1 MEKNTWKKLNKLFH
15 IPFQAVYVQLVL
27 LFVQYASLQLQYNY
41 YTENYYGNYNNN
53 PGYYQNPM
61 LNYRYANPTT
71 ESNNDL
77 TEEEAP
83 ERLFSA
89 EIQQSR
95 RHRKRN
101 KKKKNKYKNKPYSK
115 DIKGCESEYNSGDE
129 GGSTEC
135 KECTCSECGPNNSNQ
150 NSCCPNYCEQCVAT
164 QPPAIAIMAYP
175 INFQIP
181 LPMPMPYPS
190 STPDDCTTSPS
201 TSTTDNS
208 RTTESTQATDLTTA
222 NTKDSTVETTHTTG
236 VSNETTHTTDHSNET
251 THTTDHTE
259 ETTHSRTSTSTT
271 IKIIFPDRKLM
282 ESTSFPIFK
291 STTPRSTTTI
301 YSTTMSTRIT
311 PMSINSMER
320 IRQAIRFEQYPYPIS
335 YRRPYSDHY
344 QVSSNKKDKISPM
357 YHVRQNTADD
367 ERDTRMIV
375 VKGRQRY
382 DTITH
387 PPNRMLIRP
396 HRNYEDEMQSRNDF
410 RARYDAKLY
419 PHFPSRRDSP
429 HKKQR
434 YGILPLPD
442 ELATK
447 FLLNLRT
454 MKELNT
460 NDKNIPQI
468 RKLKEK

>member
-1 MEKNTWKKLNKLFH
+1 MTFRL
-15 IPFQAVYVQLVL
+15 AVYVQLVL

-41 YTENYYGNYNNN
+41 YTENYYGNYNN
-53 PGYYQNPM
+53 PGYYQNSM

-83 ERLFSA
+83 ERLFSV

-115 DIKGCESEYNSGDE
+115 DIKGCESEYNSPECKSGDE

-164 QPPAIAIMAYP
+164 QPPGIAIMAYP

-181 LPMPMPYPS
+181 LPVPMPYPS
-190 STPDDCTTSPS
+190 SKPDDCTTDPS

-208 RTTESTQATDLTTA
+208 RTTESTQTTDLTTA

-236 VSNETTHTTDHSNET
+236 DSNETTHTTDHSNET
-251 THTTDHTE
+251 THTTDHW
-259 ETTHSRTSTSTT
+259 RTSTSTT
-271 IKIIFPDRKLM
+271 IKIIFPDKLM

-291 STTPRSTTTI
+291 STTPRSTTTT
-301 YSTTMSTRIT
+301 YSTTISTRIT
-311 PMSINSMER
+311 PMPMNSMER
-320 IRQAIRFEQYPYPIS
+320 KRQAIRFEQYPYPIS
-335 YRRPYSDHY
+335 HRRPYSDHY

-357 YHVRQNTADD
+357 YHFRQNTDDD
-367 ERDTRMIV
+367 ERDIRMIV
-375 VKGRQRY
+375 VKDRQLY
-382 DTITH
+382 DRITD
-387 PPNRMLIRP
+387 PPNRMLVRP

-410 RARYDAKLY
+410 RARYDAKRY

-447 FLLNLRT
+447 LLLKLRT

-468 RKLKEK
+468 RKLKQK